1 MYAGASLLFTIQD
14 RLTNYRQVSKGIDNF
29 EKQQSGK
36 AIPLKQCFNAD
47 PDQAFFVNANP
58 DTDRPRIQIKVFD
71 DQKFKNL
78 YKSEKKFSYRSKNAY
93 LSLGLHKKNV

>member
-14 RLTNYRQVSKGIDNF
+14 RLTNYRQVSKGIENF

-47 PDQAFFVNANP
+47 PDPGF
-58 DTDRPRIQIKVFD
+58 
-71 DQKFKNL
+71 
-78 YKSEKKFSYRSKNAY
+78 
-93 LSLGLHKKNV
+93 